1 VLADTGGLILSDA
14 LNILGTGRTIC
25 ICTPSWTSPPAP
37 RSSRTRKSRGARR
50 RGGYR
55 PSL

>member
-37 RSSRTRKSRGARR
+37 RSSRTRK
-50 RGGYR
+50 R
-55 PSL
+55 PWSKTPWRV